1 MPTPPEKRRVEGG
14 VSVLRGALSGAEAA
28 VEGLDPVQELPE
40 ACMLWAQAP
49 LHRQGTGPRK
59 GQPGPDLEEFRLISC
74 KLRKVVVFFSS
85 NLCLRSGIFMTVM
98 DTSL

>member
-28 VEGLDPVQELPE
+28 VEGLDSVQELPE

-49 LHRQGTGPRK
+49 LHRQALGK
-59 GQPGPDLEEFRLISC
+59 DSPDQTWRSSGLFLANSEKFF
-74 KLRKVVVFFSS
+74 VFFPPVCA
-85 NLCLRSGIFMTVM
+85 LDLVF
-98 DTSL
+98 L